1 MKMDEA
7 MPPIEVLSALEL
19 IRQRPSMF
27 FRTGNANAE
36 ELLEA
41 VLRDV
46 QGRTSS
52 YRLVEEG
59 RFHLVAADV
68 DWLETTN
75 ASVMDLFHRF
85 VIPTPMV
92 PNSHRAEVLLNAVCD
107 GVFTEG
113 PAGVYGR
120 IIRRED
126 LPARLLVEAHNS
138 VRFLA
143 WVF

>member
-1 MKMDEA
+1 MDEA
-7 MPPIEVLSALEL
+7 MPPFEFLSAVEQV
-19 IRQRPSMF
+19 RQRPSMF
-27 FRTGNANAE
+27 FWAGKPNAA

-46 QGRTSS
+46 HGRTSS
-52 YRLVEEG
+52 HRLVEEG
-59 RFHLVAADV
+59 RFHLV
-68 DWLETTN
+68 
-75 ASVMDLFHRF
+75 
-85 VIPTPMV
+85 MV

-107 GVFTEG
+107 GVFTDG

-120 IIRRED
+120 VLRRED
-126 LPARLLVEAHNS
+126 LPAPLLAEAHNS